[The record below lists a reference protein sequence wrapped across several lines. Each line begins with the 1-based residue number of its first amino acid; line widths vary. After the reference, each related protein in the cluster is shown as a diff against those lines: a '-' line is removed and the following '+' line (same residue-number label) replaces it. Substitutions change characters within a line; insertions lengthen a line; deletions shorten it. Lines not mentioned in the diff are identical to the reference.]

1 MVDPRPQ
8 SGVEP
13 TVRLEHRVPRRKRG
27 CLVGVVLLALFGAYF
42 VMTFRAP
49 RSAASAFKQR
59 LRVGMTL
66 SDVVVASFDTGR
78 HLVFV
83 RAADG
88 APELNVYEST
98 VRAGAEKAEG
108 ETAVRA
114 VLERKAA
121 ELHVSSLS
129 VMFLTSIPVR
139 SSIVVRFGED
149 GRVTAVEGPYDRA
162 D

>member
-1 MVDPRPQ
+1 M
-8 SGVEP
+8 
-13 TVRLEHRVPRRKRG
+13 PRRTRG

-49 RSAASAFKQR
+49 RSAANAFKQR

-66 SDVVVASFDTGR
+66 SDVVVASFDTGP
-78 HLVFV
+78 HVVFV
-83 RAADG
+83 QAADG
-88 APELNVYEST
+88 APALNVYEST

-114 VLERKAA
+114 VLERTASA
-121 ELHVSSLS
+121 LQVSSLS
-129 VMFLTSIPVR
+129 FMFLTSIPVH

-149 GRVTAVEGPYDRA
+149 GRVAAVEGPYDRA